1 MSLTETTQPAS
12 TTTPAPLRWRELP
25 LSTREFLDR
34 KLEGLYGAERDED
47 AFNALA
53 CDKQR
58 ALLILARRFLEL
70 GLWDTVRR
78 VENVYGQGG
87 VGMNFDAWPMLYSAL
102 RRRKNFTSRFANHG
116 DTTGGFIE
124 RGVGRASLHILF
136 VDNGKRRWAAHFDL
150 YNPWASPVNAWKH
163 LLHEKLRGYTPDW
176 LAIGASIW
184 GEGDALFDRLKDK
197 VV

>member
-1 MSLTETTQPAS
+1 MSSAEMDE
-12 TTTPAPLRWRELP
+12 APTLRWRELP
-25 LSTREFLDR
+25 IRTQEALDR
-34 KLEGLYGAERDED
+34 RLEGLYGAARDED

-53 CDKQR
+53 ADKQW

-70 GLWDTVRR
+70 KLWETVRR

-87 VGMNFDAWPMLYSAL
+87 VGMDFDAWPMLYSTL
-102 RRRKNFTSRFANHG
+102 KRRRDFTSRFANHG
-116 DTTGGFIE
+116 DTTGGFTE

-150 YNPWASPVNAWKH
+150 YNPWASPVNAWRH
-163 LLHEKLRGYTPDW
+163 LLNEKLRGYKPDW
-176 LAIGASIW
+176 RAVGTSIW
-184 GEGDALFDRLKDK
+184 SEPEILFDALKEK

>member
-1 MSLTETTQPAS
+1 MSSVEKDE
-12 TTTPAPLRWRELP
+12 APTLRWRDLP
-25 LSTREFLDR
+25 SRTQEALDR
-34 KLEGLYGAERDED
+34 RLEGLYGVTRDEE

-53 CDKQR
+53 ADKQW

-70 GLWDTVRR
+70 KLWEAVRR

-87 VGMNFDAWPMLYSAL
+87 VGMNFDAWPMLHSTL
-102 RRRKNFTSRFANHG
+102 RRRRDFTSRFANHG

-150 YNPWASPVNAWKH
+150 YNPWASPVNAWRH
-163 LLHEKLRGYTPDW
+163 LLHEKMRGYTPDW
-176 LAIGASIW
+176 HAISASIW
-184 GEGDALFDRLKDK
+184 GEPEILFDALKEK
-197 VV
+197 IV